1 MIALTVLPLAATG
14 LAVLFVLPDVIPTH
28 AGIHGI
34 DTVGSKYDA
43 FVVAFIV
50 AGCGALLTLMYVF
63 MDQLAAMGFVHGTDA
78 NGGRIVTIASQ
89 IIVDV
94 ILLLG
99 LVWMTFGLK

>member
-28 AGIHGI
+28 AGTHGI

-50 AGCGALLTLMYVF
+50 AGCGALLTVMYVF
-63 MDQLAAMGFVHGTDA
+63 MDKLAKRYKSDA
-78 NGGRIVTIASQ
+78 QGGRTAVTFAA
-89 IIVDV
+89 VWMNV